1 MITDN
6 LPFPDLYDI
15 LANDIYLIKYL
26 MLSLPFHH
34 NNIENAIN
42 LLIYMLQDKP
52 NFFRNFFVGV
62 TEVVMLQKKDKDSD
76 ANGQNSIRKARK
88 VPQKAPT

>member
-6 LPFPDLYDI
+6 LPYQDLYDI
-15 LANDIYLIKYL
+15 LASDIYLVKYL

-34 NNIENAIN
+34 TNIENAIN
-42 LLIYMLQDKP
+42 LLMYMLQDKP

-62 TEVVMLQKKDKDSD
+62 TEVVMLQKKDGD
-76 ANGQNSIRKARK
+76 AGTDKLPVKTVKKN
-88 VPQKAPT
+88 

>member
-15 LANDIYLIKYL
+15 LANDVYLIKYL

-34 NNIENAIN
+34 SNIENAIN

-62 TEVVMLQKKDKDSD
+62 TEVVMLQKKDQDSG
-76 ANGQNSIRKARK
+76 ANGQNSIRISRK